1 MGEGTTFESV
11 WAVPDTW
18 QQGRG
23 AWGGLPIRRMVE
35 EVVQNEELARE
46 VRSITAQIPE
56 PVLVGNHRVV
66 SKLIRKGS
74 AMSMWQV
81 DILRDQD
88 NVTVARGQVVT
99 GADKNLELDP
109 PGEAWGSAPFPQV
122 PPAKQVELAP
132 IGPPFGPVFSQHLE
146 YRPITPLPTLGTE
159 SVVHG
164 WINLPQ
170 RTELGLHWNAAQLLS
185 MVDAWWPSPY
195 TLMKTMRPVATVSF
209 SANLLIDP
217 MDIASIDGERSP
229 LLHDASVS
237 SIHGGFM
244 SELRRLWTP
253 DGRLVVENLQS
264 IMVIK

>member
-1 MGEGTTFESV
+1 
-11 WAVPDTW
+11 
-18 QQGRG
+18 
-23 AWGGLPIRRMVE
+23 
-35 EVVQNEELARE
+35 
-46 VRSITAQIPE
+46 
-56 PVLVGNHRVV
+56 
-66 SKLIRKGS
+66 
-74 AMSMWQV
+74 MSMWQV

-132 IGPPFGPVFSQHLE
+132 IGPPFGPVFSKHLE

-170 RTELGLHWNAAQLLS
+170 RTELGVRWNAAQLLS

>member
-1 MGEGTTFESV
+1 MRETRTFESA
-11 WAVPDTW
+11 WIVPDTW

-23 AWGGLPIRRMVE
+23 AWGGLLVRRIVDA
-35 EVVQNEELARE
+35 VVQNEDLARQ

-56 PVLVGNHRVV
+56 PVLAGHHQVV

-81 DILRDQD
+81 DIFREGD
-88 NVTVARGQVVT
+88 NVTVACGQVVT
-99 GADKNLELDP
+99 GRDKKLDLDP
-109 PGEAWGSAPFPQV
+109 PGEAWGSASFPQV
-122 PPAKQVELAP
+122 PPVEEVEIALV
-132 IGPPFGPVFSQHLE
+132 GPSFGPVFSQHLD

-170 RTELGLHWNAAQLLS
+170 RTEPGVHWNAAQLLS
-185 MVDAWWPSPY
+185 IVDAWWPSPY

-209 SANLLIDP
+209 SANLLIHP

-264 IMVIK
+264 LMVIK